1 MPEASR
7 GDELDAMRQ
16 LAQSPGDSSSLRE
29 LRAEGRKTARERIS
43 ELLDPNSFVEVDAFV
58 QHRAGDHNMH
68 LHRPLGD
75 GVVAGHGMID
85 GRRVVCFA
93 QDYSVFSGSMG
104 EMHAK
109 KVAKVA
115 EFAEKSQL
123 PLIGIWDGDGQ
134 RVEEGVTS
142 LGATGELLDIL
153 VACSG
158 RIPMFS
164 LVLGTVSG
172 VSALAAGL
180 SDFVIL
186 GSEHGRMFMRSPYM
200 IPEIIDGVV
209 DEDSLGGAEQ
219 HASRSGVACMVAE
232 DEQDA
237 FDITAEIL
245 SFLPDHTLAEPLVL
259 RGSDAWDRECRALK
273 S

>member
-7 GDELDAMRQ
+7 SDDLDAMRQ
-16 LAQSPGDSSSLRE
+16 LAHSPGDSSSLRE
-29 LRAEGRKTARERIS
+29 LRAEGKKTARERIS
-43 ELLDPNSFVEVDAFV
+43 QLLDKGSFVEVDSFV

-93 QDYSVFSGSMG
+93 QDYAVFSGTMG

-153 VACSG
+153 VHARAESRCS
-158 RIPMFS
+158 P
-164 LVLGTVSG
+164 
-172 VSALAAGL
+172 
-180 SDFVIL
+180 
-186 GSEHGRMFMRSPYM
+186 
-200 IPEIIDGVV
+200 
-209 DEDSLGGAEQ
+209 
-219 HASRSGVACMVAE
+219 
-232 DEQDA
+232 
-237 FDITAEIL
+237 
-245 SFLPDHTLAEPLVL
+245 
-259 RGSDAWDRECRALK
+259 
-273 S
+273 

>member
-1 MPEASR
+1 MYRLSHGRLMPEASR
-7 GDELDAMRQ
+7 SDELDAMRQ
-16 LAQSPGDSSSLRE
+16 SAHSPGDTSSLRD

-43 ELLDPNSFVEVDAFV
+43 ELLDPKSFVEVDAFV

-109 KVAKVA
+109 KVAKIA

-158 RIPMFS
+158 RIPLFS
-164 LVLGTVSG
+164 LVL
-172 VSALAAGL
+172 L
-180 SDFVIL
+180 SLI
-186 GSEHGRMFMRSPYM
+186 H
-200 IPEIIDGVV
+200 I
-209 DEDSLGGAEQ
+209 
-219 HASRSGVACMVAE
+219 
-232 DEQDA
+232 
-237 FDITAEIL
+237 
-245 SFLPDHTLAEPLVL
+245 
-259 RGSDAWDRECRALK
+259 
-273 S
+273 

>member
-1 MPEASR
+1 MYRLPHGRLMPEASR
-7 GDELDAMRQ
+7 SDELDAMRQ
-16 LAQSPGDSSSLRE
+16 SAYSPGDSSSLRE

-109 KVAKVA
+109 KVAKIA

-134 RVEEGVTS
+134 RVEEG
-142 LGATGELLDIL
+142 
-153 VACSG
+153 
-158 RIPMFS
+158 
-164 LVLGTVSG
+164 
-172 VSALAAGL
+172 
-180 SDFVIL
+180 
-186 GSEHGRMFMRSPYM
+186 
-200 IPEIIDGVV
+200 
-209 DEDSLGGAEQ
+209 
-219 HASRSGVACMVAE
+219 
-232 DEQDA
+232 
-237 FDITAEIL
+237 
-245 SFLPDHTLAEPLVL
+245 
-259 RGSDAWDRECRALK
+259 
-273 S
+273 